1 MNKHQVKG
9 TIDDVAGRM
18 KRQAGEWT
26 GDTKVQLEGLGQQ
39 VKGKAETALG
49 TAKEAVHDG
58 QDQLKG
64 QGKKAWEMVQDS
76 ASEAKEEAERRRQ
89 AQQMKDGGDLDPVH
103 QSGGEVEKTHSYQR

>member
-1 MNKHQVKG
+1 VKS
-9 TIDDVAGRM
+9 
-18 KRQAGEWT
+18 
-26 GDTKVQLEGLGQQ
+26 
-39 VKGKAETALG
+39 
-49 TAKEAVHDG
+49 
-58 QDQLKG
+58 